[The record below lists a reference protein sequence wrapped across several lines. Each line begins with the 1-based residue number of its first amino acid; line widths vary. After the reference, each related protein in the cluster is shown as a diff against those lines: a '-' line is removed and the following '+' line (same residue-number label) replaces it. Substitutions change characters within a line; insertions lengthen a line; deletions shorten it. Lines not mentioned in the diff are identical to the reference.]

1 MKKLLCLV
9 LAMLIIG
16 CGALCESIDIS
27 GLSDA
32 ELLELKQQV
41 DNALFER
48 LFSAGRLFPAGKY
61 IVGVDIKPG
70 KYVIHTSSTD
80 NGGNGHIYI
89 FADAEGYAS
98 NDSIYSEYFD
108 KRIGTHLYISLEEGN
123 VFVFDYE
130 GTATIEKS
138 SMIE

>member
-1 MKKLLCLV
+1 MKKLLCLILV
-9 LAMLIIG
+9 MLIIG
-16 CGALCESIDIS
+16 CGALCEAIDIS

-41 DNALFER
+41 DNAISER

-70 KYVIHTSSTD
+70 KYIIHTPSTD
-80 NGGNGHIYI
+80 NIGNGHIYI
-89 FADAEGYAS
+89 FDNAEGYES
-98 NDSIYSEYFD
+98 NNSIYSERFD
-108 KRIGTHLYISLEEGN
+108 KQIGTHLYISLEEGN

-130 GTATIEKS
+130 GTATIEKA